1 MAEEV
6 VDTLERTAKAPAQAR
21 KLVRSLSAGEST
33 RRKVELIV
41 SELVT
46 NSVVHTGTASRDWV
60 LLRLRCE
67 QSRVSGE
74 VCDPGEGFDWQRSEP
89 DLSEPG
95 GLGLMVVDQ
104 LAGKWGVRRN
114 GETCVWFECVEPDAS
129 PQ

>member
-6 VDTLERTAKAPAQAR
+6 VDMLEPTAKAPARAR
-21 KLVRSLSAGEST
+21 ELVRGLPAEEST

-46 NSVVHTGTASRDWV
+46 NSVMHADTSTRDAL

-67 QSRVSGE
+67 RSRVSGE
-74 VCDPGEGFDWQRSEP
+74 VCDAGEGFDWQLTEP

-95 GLGLMVVDQ
+95 GLGLMVVDR
-104 LAGKWGVRRN
+104 LAASWGVRRN
-114 GETCVWFECVEPDAS
+114 GGTCVWFECVEADA
-129 PQ
+129 